1 MVLCAWICLGAL
13 IFLLRSTPGVA
24 AMLCLP
30 SALLAYMYTPQ
41 LFRLVRCPRC
51 HGRLGE
57 LAYVAIMVST
67 HQVFVA
73 AKQTLATDCSGSMT
87 PIRSQRQ
94 FERRRHRRRQT
105 PARPPSA
112 SRPYTSVCSAISRA
126 SSTSTP
132 RYRTV
137 LSSFVCFEATKSAL
151 VLTRPDDK
159 SPNDIRQGEPDEGT
173 AGSAVWR
180 CRVYWALSSATAQG
194 SPGTN
199 GGR

>member
-112 SRPYTSVCSAISRA
+112 SRPYTSVCSAISKA

-132 RYRTV
+132 EVPHRAFQLRVAKQQLHCAQV
-137 LSSFVCFEATKSAL
+137 L
-151 VLTRPDDK
+151 
-159 SPNDIRQGEPDEGT
+159 
-173 AGSAVWR
+173 
-180 CRVYWALSSATAQG
+180 G
-194 SPGTN
+194 SPVDQ
-199 GGR
+199 GGLGATH